1 MYLLD
6 CIEPIFDKDGH
17 FYLKHKDH
25 IYEFSI
31 NKNNELEIFEIFN
44 NDNYKFKLVN
54 NTEDIQ
60 SLNLLSNCNT
70 LKAKIIKEYIKEK
83 QENPDKEFDSDEDLD
98 NDEIQTLNTKI
109 NYNPED
115 LEYIDNNNNDNNDNN
130 DDNTDDL
137 HYISY
142 GNNKLRVLEEE
153 IEEIDTNIDTNILY
167 NYTESKNLAGYDT
180 YIYNNTEN
188 DNKLEY
194 INKINTFLYP
204 TRIFAYKDGSIILK
218 IIGYPKKR
226 YNLEIN
232 KDTGEIFLLKRI

>member
-6 CIEPIFDKDGH
+6 CIEPIFDKYGH

-44 NDNYKFKLVN
+44 NDNYKFKLVA
-54 NTEDIQ
+54 NTQYIQ

-83 QENPDKEFDSDEDLD
+83 QENPDKDFESDEDLD

-115 LEYIDNNNNDNNDNN
+115 LEYIDNNNNNN
-130 DDNTDDL
+130 DDNDDNDDL
-137 HYISY
+137 YYISY

-153 IEEIDTNIDTNILY
+153 ELEEIDINIDTNILY

-180 YIYNNTEN
+180 YIY
-188 DNKLEY
+188 DDDKLEY

-226 YNLEIN
+226 YNLEVN
-232 KDTGEIFLLKRI
+232 KDTGEIFLLERI